1 MICKF
6 KVYSR
11 NVHIAKHGGQIL
23 KVPEGRRIFRRCTF
37 LDYNDFILLKFV
49 VEDESFS
56 SGETLE
62 GI

>member
-1 MICKF
+1 MSILP
-6 KVYSR
+6 
-11 NVHIAKHGGQIL
+11 IHGGQIL
-23 KVPEGRRIFRRCTF
+23 KVPEGRRIFRRYTF